1 VGFPFDW
8 PRNYY
13 TLSAA
18 FSSISGSLPDHVP
31 GSSDGNR
38 QGEMLPFKN
47 SKLEPPEVGMRAVVQ
62 RVKEAWVKVSQ
73 EEVARIGQGLLVLA
87 GVAADDGPADVDY
100 LAQKLAHLR
109 VFPGAERL
117 LNLSLLDT
125 GFEVL
130 LVSQFTILGDCRKGR
145 RPSFDAAA
153 SPELAERL
161 YQELAAR
168 LSGHALRVSTG
179 RFRQM
184 MEVGLINDGPVT
196 VLLDSKKIF

>member
-1 VGFPFDW
+1 
-8 PRNYY
+8 
-13 TLSAA
+13 
-18 FSSISGSLPDHVP
+18 
-31 GSSDGNR
+31 
-38 QGEMLPFKN
+38 
-47 SKLEPPEVGMRAVVQ
+47 MRAVVQ

-196 VLLDSKKIF
+196 LLLDSKKIF